1 MTYHDV
7 GIVGEELD
15 YLFEAVEEAGE
26 TLEHEL
32 GRVTVSTARLT
43 LNLPDDEAGEL
54 KEGDKKRS
62 ERDRAEMLRDQTLER
77 DGERHARS
85 EHVDGTLDGREV
97 PEADRSRNQQSFAA
111 QNKVSEPEYT

>member
-1 MTYHDV
+1 MRNNVLSFYMTYHDV

-15 YLFEAVEEAGE
+15 YLFEAVEEAWE

-54 KEGDKKRS
+54 KESDKKRS
-62 ERDRAEMLRDQTLER
+62 ERDRAEMLRD
-77 DGERHARS
+77 
-85 EHVDGTLDGREV
+85 
-97 PEADRSRNQQSFAA
+97 
-111 QNKVSEPEYT
+111 